1 MKDFHKKRLAKL
13 VNDYGPPA
21 CGGDIDAKRC
31 AAVIIPILRDAVL
44 ETQLVGKTDAARL
57 AREFAHAAA
66 FQVAAA
72 HSLRFEP
79 YMRR

>member
-1 MKDFHKKRLAKL
+1 MTDRQKQRLAKL
-13 VNDYGPPA
+13 ARDYQPLCA
-21 CGGDIDAKRC
+21 GDIDAKRC
-31 AAVIIPILRDAVL
+31 AAVIIPILRDAIL